1 MKDAYSS
8 GFKCRAFSFEC
19 QGVLAVT
26 GEQLKLN
33 RAEIGNSCRQGL
45 RLENSWGMRD
55 TD

>member
-26 GEQLKLN
+26 GEQLKLP

-45 RLENSWGMRD
+45 RLENSRGMRN

>member
-8 GFKCRAFSFEC
+8 GFKYRAFSFEC

-33 RAEIGNSCRQGL
+33 RAEIGNSFRQGL
-45 RLENSWGMRD
+45 RLENSRGMRD